1 HDDVRVEPS
10 GKDALAPP
18 EARAMVEEL
27 AATADANGDR
37 ATLAAATTKD
47 SLVQLGAKHG
57 VKGRALYRPI
67 RIAATGEE
75 HGVEL
80 PILLPLL
87 GSRRLAA
94 RIRSALTQV

>member
-1 HDDVRVEPS
+1 
-10 GKDALAPP
+10 
-18 EARAMVEEL
+18 
-27 AATADANGDR
+27 
-37 ATLAAATTKD
+37 
-47 SLVQLGAKHG
+47 
-57 VKGRALYRPI
+57 VKGRALFRPI